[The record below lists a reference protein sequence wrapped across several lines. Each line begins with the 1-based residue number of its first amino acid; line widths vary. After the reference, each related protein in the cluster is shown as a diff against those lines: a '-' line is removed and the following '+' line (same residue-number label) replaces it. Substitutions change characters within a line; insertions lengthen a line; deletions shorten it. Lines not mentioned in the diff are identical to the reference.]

1 MSFLLSL
8 LTALISIF
16 IFLNAERVEDDRSRL
31 AVRAIA
37 ALIGAVAVLSSLFR
51 TLIVIPAGNVGVVD
65 SLGKVSEPPLN
76 PGVHLVNPAARIV
89 NFSTRLKNVQET
101 IEATSKEGLAF
112 NINVSLQYRLQP
124 QKAVSVYENLGTD
137 ETEIVLPRF
146 RSIVRE
152 VTANYPAEAIYS
164 TKRQEIASRLRRQL
178 SEQLAPLGFT
188 VEETLLR
195 ELQIPE
201 RIQAA
206 IQEKLKAEQESQQ
219 MAFTIKKER
228 QEAERKRIEAKGISD
243 YQKMVSQ
250 GLNAQVLQLKAIE
263 ATEKLA
269 QSPNAKV
276 LIVGGGQRG
285 VPVIFQVDN
294 APSEPAR

>member
-8 LTALISIF
+8 LTGLISIF

-65 SLGKVSEPPLN
+65 SLGKVSESSLN

-124 QKAVSVYENLGTD
+124 QKAVSVYENIGTD

-152 VTANYPAEAIYS
+152 VTAIYPAEAIYS

-178 SEQLAPLGFT
+178 SEH
-188 VEETLLR
+188 
-195 ELQIPE
+195 
-201 RIQAA
+201 
-206 IQEKLKAEQESQQ
+206 KC
-219 MAFTIKKER
+219 
-228 QEAERKRIEAKGISD
+228 
-243 YQKMVSQ
+243 
-250 GLNAQVLQLKAIE
+250 
-263 ATEKLA
+263 
-269 QSPNAKV
+269 
-276 LIVGGGQRG
+276 
-285 VPVIFQVDN
+285 
-294 APSEPAR
+294 

>member
-1 MSFLLSL
+1 M
-8 LTALISIF
+8 
-16 IFLNAERVEDDRSRL
+16 
-31 AVRAIA
+31 
-37 ALIGAVAVLSSLFR
+37 
-51 TLIVIPAGNVGVVD
+51 
-65 SLGKVSEPPLN
+65 
-76 PGVHLVNPAARIV
+76 
-89 NFSTRLKNVQET
+89 
-101 IEATSKEGLAF
+101 
-112 NINVSLQYRLQP
+112 
-124 QKAVSVYENLGTD
+124 
-137 ETEIVLPRF
+137 
-146 RSIVRE
+146 
-152 VTANYPAEAIYS
+152 
-164 TKRQEIASRLRRQL
+164 L

-195 ELQIPE
+195 ELQMPE
-201 RIQAA
+201 RIQTA
-206 IQEKLKAEQESQQ
+206 IQDKLKAEQESQQ
-219 MAFTIKKER
+219 MAFTLKKER

-243 YQKMVSQ
+243 YQKTVSQ